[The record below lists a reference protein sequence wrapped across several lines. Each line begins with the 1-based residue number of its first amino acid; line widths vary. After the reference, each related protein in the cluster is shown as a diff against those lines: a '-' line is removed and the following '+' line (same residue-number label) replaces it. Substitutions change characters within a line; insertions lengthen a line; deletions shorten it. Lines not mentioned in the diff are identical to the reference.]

1 MSIERALLAHAG
13 SYAVAERAKAM
24 LREEVSKGCR
34 PEIAVCPVALEPVYQ
49 PILGAKQATACVKSA
64 PWQAEVPPLPEHL
77 VRIRVWVSPQ
87 QPFDW
92 KRSELWLKQ
101 LSGVNHRVGWEILG
115 NQENIAIRLLCHKD
129 DLPVVQAAFLGQF
142 ERCALSVVQSD
153 MLQTVSQ
160 RAWGKVVFRDFYP
173 CPPYSH
179 LLTRPEEI
187 QRSPYSTLMM
197 VLASVPPPALGLYQ
211 AILSPTDPAHNWHQN
226 IQTLLDLEYAVK
238 LLGGI
243 ANPVRYSQPSPSGD
257 LKQMS
262 MEVETKA
269 HNDKPIFAVALR
281 IGVIDAPESACQLL
295 RSLATVASLFQHGGR
310 PLNSLDHEHYATFLD
325 ERQLKRMFAEG
336 LTHRPGFL
344 VNSWELASLVH
355 VPPPELIEQLKPTFL
370 GLETL
375 PTEHALS
382 IGTPVGVNSYAGLD
396 QNVCIPDD
404 MRAKHLHLIGRPGQ
418 GKSTVMEAMILH
430 DISQGHGVAVLD
442 PHARLVERL
451 LRLIPAEHVDRVIYI
466 DPSDREWVPL
476 WNPLNCTEGMN
487 RSRVADDLV
496 RAFKSF
502 VFGWGDRLEHLLR
515 HAFFALLHLPHT
527 SLLDVSN
534 ILRRKS
540 EEGKCLRAQL
550 LRVLDN
556 EVARQFWREDFD
568 RYSSA
573 DLFPPQHKLSKLL
586 AGETAAL
593 MLSQSDSAFSL
604 REVMDT
610 GKILLVNLA
619 NVGSEVLEIL
629 GCFMLSLLHIT
640 ALGRGTSPTESH
652 PAFHIYCD
660 EAHRF
665 LTDAVEDLIAETR
678 KFNVSLTLAHQFMS
692 QFSTRQGDALSSVGS
707 TIIFN
712 VDTKD
717 ARHLIKDL
725 QDKVELQDLITLD
738 VGQAIVRIGNH
749 VVRVKTHYPL
759 KIPQNNSADLI
770 IRQSRERYCKP
781 VREVQKA
788 VWTRSGRWSEPIV
801 GSLPV
806 QDVSGGNGGGGGGR
820 EEGFEYDEL

>member
-1 MSIERALLAHAG
+1 MSLERAMLARAG
-13 SYAVAERAKAM
+13 PWMLAEKARAA

-34 PEIAVCPVALEPVYQ
+34 PEISVEPVALEPLYQ
-49 PILGAKQATACVKSA
+49 AALGAQDGVICPKSDLWQVEA
-64 PWQAEVPPLPEHL
+64 PPPQERLA
-77 VRIRVWVSPQ
+77 RTRVWASPQ
-87 QPFDW
+87 QQFDW
-92 KRSELWLKQ
+92 KRSELLLKQ
-101 LSGVNHRVGWEILG
+101 LSCVAHRVGWEIIG
-115 NQENIAIRLLCHKD
+115 NKDQIEVRLLCHEA

-142 ERCALSVVQSD
+142 EKCALSIIRSD
-153 MLQTVSQ
+153 VLQEVSE
-160 RAWGKVVFRDFYP
+160 RTWCDAVFLDFYP

-187 QRSPYSTLMM
+187 QRSPYSTLMT
-197 VLASVPPPALGLYQ
+197 VLASVPPPAFGLYQ
-211 AILSPTDPAHNWHQN
+211 VILSPTDPAHNWHQN

-238 LLGGI
+238 LLGGV
-243 ANPVRYSQPSPSGD
+243 ANPVRYSQPSPSGE

-295 RSLATVASLFQHGGR
+295 RALTTVASLFQHGGR
-310 PLNSLDHEHYATFLD
+310 PLRSLGHVDYAPLIHGT
-325 ERQLKRMFAEG
+325 RLKQMFVQG
-336 LTHRPGFL
+336 LVHRPGFL
-344 VNSWELASLVH
+344 LNSWELTSLVH
-355 VPPPELIEQLKPTFL
+355 IPPPELIEQLKPTFP

-375 PTEHALS
+375 PAELS
-382 IGTPVGVNSYAGLD
+382 LSTGTPVGVSSYADLH

-404 MRAKHLHLIGRPGQ
+404 MRSKHVHLIGRPGQ
-418 GKSTVMEAMILH
+418 GKSSVIEAMVLH

-451 LRLIPAEHVDRVIYI
+451 LRLIPAEHADRVIYI
-466 DPSDREWVPL
+466 DPSDPHWVPI
-476 WNPLNCTEGMN
+476 WNPLNCTEGMS
-487 RSRVADDLV
+487 RSRIADDLV

-502 VFGWGDRLEHLLR
+502 VSGWGDRLEHLLR
-515 HAFFALLHLPHT
+515 HAFFALLHLPRT

-534 ILRRKS
+534 LLRQKS
-540 EEGKCLRAQL
+540 EESKRLRVQL

-593 MLSQSDSAFSL
+593 MLCQSDSAFSL
-604 REVMDT
+604 RQVMDT

-629 GCFMLSLLHIT
+629 GCFMLSLLHIP
-640 ALGRGTSPTESH
+640 ALGRGTSPSESH
-652 PAFHIYCD
+652 RAFHIYCD

-692 QFSTRQGDALSSVGS
+692 QFNTRQGDALSTVGS

-725 QDKVELQDLITLD
+725 QDKVELKDVITLD
-738 VGQAIVRIGNH
+738 VGQAIVRIGNR
-749 VVRVKTHYPL
+749 VVRVKTHHPL

-770 IRQSRERYCKP
+770 IRQSRERYCRP
-781 VREVQKA
+781 VAEVQQA
-788 VWTRSGRWSEPIV
+788 VRTRSGRWAEAVVAP
-801 GSLPV
+801 LPPREV
-806 QDVSGGNGGGGGGR
+806 VEGNAKDGG
-820 EEGFEYDEL
+820 EGFEYDEL

>member
-1 MSIERALLAHAG
+1 M
-13 SYAVAERAKAM
+13 
-24 LREEVSKGCR
+24 
-34 PEIAVCPVALEPVYQ
+34 
-49 PILGAKQATACVKSA
+49 
-64 PWQAEVPPLPEHL
+64 
-77 VRIRVWVSPQ
+77 
-87 QPFDW
+87 
-92 KRSELWLKQ
+92 
-101 LSGVNHRVGWEILG
+101 
-115 NQENIAIRLLCHKD
+115 
-129 DLPVVQAAFLGQF
+129 
-142 ERCALSVVQSD
+142 
-153 MLQTVSQ
+153 
-160 RAWGKVVFRDFYP
+160 
-173 CPPYSH
+173 
-179 LLTRPEEI
+179 
-187 QRSPYSTLMM
+187 
-197 VLASVPPPALGLYQ
+197 
-211 AILSPTDPAHNWHQN
+211 
-226 IQTLLDLEYAVK
+226 
-238 LLGGI
+238 
-243 ANPVRYSQPSPSGD
+243 
-257 LKQMS
+257 
-262 MEVETKA
+262 
-269 HNDKPIFAVALR
+269 
-281 IGVIDAPESACQLL
+281 
-295 RSLATVASLFQHGGR
+295 
-310 PLNSLDHEHYATFLD
+310 
-325 ERQLKRMFAEG
+325 
-336 LTHRPGFL
+336 
-344 VNSWELASLVH
+344 
-355 VPPPELIEQLKPTFL
+355 
-370 GLETL
+370 
-375 PTEHALS
+375 
-382 IGTPVGVNSYAGLD
+382 GVNSYAGLD
-396 QNVCIPDD
+396 QNVCIPED

-418 GKSTVMEAMILH
+418 GKSTVMEFMILY

-451 LRLIPAEHVDRVIYI
+451 LCLMPAEHVDRVIYI

-496 RAFKSF
+496 RTFKSF
-502 VFGWGDRLEHLLR
+502 VSGWGDRLEHLLR

-540 EEGKCLRAQL
+540 EESKCLRAQL
-550 LRVLDN
+550 MRVLDN

-568 RYSSA
+568 RYNSA

-593 MLSQSDSAFSL
+593 MLSQGDSAFSL
-604 REVMDT
+604 RQVMDT

-619 NVGSEVLEIL
+619 NVGSEALEIL

-640 ALGRGTSPTESH
+640 ALGRGASPTESR

-707 TIIFN
+707 TIVFN
-712 VDTKD
+712 FDTKD

-738 VGQAIVRIGNH
+738 VGHAVARIGNR
-749 VVRVKTHYPL
+749 VVRIKTHPPL
-759 KIPQNNSADLI
+759 KTPHHHCADLI

-788 VWTRSGRWSEPIV
+788 VWTRSGRWSEPIADSV
-801 GSLPV
+801 SA
-806 QDVSGGNGGGGGGR
+806 QEVSGGNDGGGGGR